1 MSNTKPVNEKSK
13 INTTITLN
21 DFLNKRKDFIIPY
34 YQRGYIWG
42 KSRKSEKNSV
52 QYILESIINC
62 FNNKSELFLQGVTV
76 CEDDETIELIDGQQ
90 RTTFFYLLLKYLDYD
105 KKYSLVYSIR
115 TNSQVFLDNL
125 KSNNTYE
132 INKLFEENEEYEKE
146 NFQDIYYFKKT
157 VYLIHKSLEGY
168 EKDNILS
175 FVLANV
181 KFLYINVPKEKATI
195 VFSMMNGNKAEM
207 KFEEIIKA
215 EMLRLIS
222 ADKDNN
228 IKSKEEE
235 IEAIRWEQKLLRSK
249 YAREWDKWLY
259 WWNRK
264 EVKNF
269 YHTENVMGL
278 LVETY
283 FYSENDSK
291 LKFNFENFRD
301 KFLRGENNEL
311 LAKNTYYGLRQLQK
325 KFEDVYYSVN
335 DTKKLH
341 NKIGAILTILNKEGR
356 KSFIR
361 SYFIK
366 NEINDIDFY
375 LKLSFLGITHSKI
388 KELLSKNKSKDECN
402 VEEDDVVSLRKDEL
416 INILSDNDLYKKNDS
431 EAYKQLLRL
440 NIIADTK
447 LGRAFD
453 FSIVNEKSLEH
464 IHPQSKVYYF
474 KDSKYYN
481 CKDNNSIDIDESYI
495 DKNNFDN
502 KDCSEHCIGNL
513 VLLYKN
519 NNSAFSNH
527 SFKDKKEVYFNL
539 NSVES
544 FKSRHLLHS
553 LSVFAKDKWN
563 IDEIKNNKLSIIKEI
578 KEYYGIQ

>member
-1 MSNTKPVNEKSK
+1 MSNTKPVNEQSK
-13 INTTITLN
+13 TNTTITLN
-21 DFLNKRKDFIIPY
+21 DFLNKGKDFIIPY

-42 KSRKSEKNSV
+42 KSRRSEKNSV

-62 FNNKSELFLQGVTV
+62 LENKSELFLQGVTV
-76 CEDDETIELIDGQQ
+76 CEDDKTIELIDGQQ
-90 RTTFFYLLLKYLDYD
+90 RTTFFYLLLKYLEYD
-105 KKYSLVYSIR
+105 EQYSLVYSIR
-115 TNSQVFLDNL
+115 TESQKFLDKF
-125 KSNNTYE
+125 KSNNNE
-132 INKLFEENEEYEKE
+132 INILYEAYEVNKKNEEEK
-146 NFQDIYYFKKT
+146 FQDIYYFKKT
-157 VYLIHKSLEGY
+157 VYLIHKYLEGR
-168 EKDNILS
+168 EKKEILS

-181 KFLYINVPKEKATI
+181 KFLYINVPKEKAIT
-195 VFSMMNGNKAEM
+195 VFSMMNGNKAVM

-222 ADKDNN
+222 ADKENN
-228 IKSKEEE
+228 NES
-235 IEAIRWEQKLLRSK
+235 IRWEQNLLRSK

-264 EVKNF
+264 EVKDF

-283 FYSENDSK
+283 FYSKNDSN

-311 LAKNTYYGLRQLQK
+311 LTKNTFYKLRHLQK
-325 KFEDVYYSVN
+325 QFEDVFNSVN
-335 DTKKLH
+335 DDKSLH
-341 NKIGAILTILNKEGR
+341 NKIGAILTILNKEDR

-366 NEINDIDFY
+366 NEINDIDLY

-388 KELLSKNKSKDECN
+388 KEEFSNNKSNEERN
-402 VEEDDVVSLRKDEL
+402 VEKEDVVSSRKVEL
-416 INILSDNDLYKKNDS
+416 INILSDNDLYKNNDK

-440 NIIADTK
+440 NIDADTK

-464 IHPQSKVYYF
+464 IHPQSKVYYL
-474 KDSKYYN
+474 KDSKFYS
-481 CKDNNSIDIDESYI
+481 CKEDKSINIDESYF
-495 DKNNFDN
+495 DKNDFDN
-502 KDCSEHCIGNL
+502 QDCSEHCIGNL

-519 NNSAFSNH
+519 ENSAFSNH
-527 SFKDKKEVYFNL
+527 SFKDKKKVYFNL

-563 IDEIKNNKLSIIKEI
+563 IDEIKKNKHSIINEL